1 MIASDL
7 VQTDAPTLSP
17 DDTIADAAELLTQY
31 EHSAIAVV
39 DGEGRLLGSVAEE
52 DILALALPTAVQEL
66 DRLSYLPRCYG
77 LRDLSDDKL
86 RATRVADVMS
96 KDRLVTVEE
105 DELAAQATLLI
116 IRHHQ
121 PQIFVVRDG
130 RLVGRLDRKQVIA
143 QIINPTLGLAC
154 HP

>member
-17 DDTIADAAELLTQY
+17 DDTIADAAELLTRY

-39 DGEGRLLGSVAEE
+39 DPDGRLLGSVGEE
-52 DILALALPTAVQEL
+52 DILALALPTAASEL

-77 LRDLSDDKL
+77 LRDLSDEKL
-86 RATRVADVMS
+86 RDTRVGEVMRS
-96 KDRLVTVEE
+96 EGVIAVEE
-105 DELAAQATLLI
+105 DELAAQAALLI

-130 RLVGRLDRKQVIA
+130 RLVGRLCRKDVIA